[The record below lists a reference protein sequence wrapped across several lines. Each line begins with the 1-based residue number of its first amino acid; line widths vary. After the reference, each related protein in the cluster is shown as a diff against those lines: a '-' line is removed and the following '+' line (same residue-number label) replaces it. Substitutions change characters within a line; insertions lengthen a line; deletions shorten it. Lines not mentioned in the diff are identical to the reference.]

1 MSVVPVSFSHIRR
14 KKNTARHTRNSLVY
28 KHYLAIEAFPNFA
41 TPSCTFC
48 HLLAFFEVLLYCY
61 TLIVF
66 LQIVFDIWLLAVACA
81 FLALSRGHE
90 SGGEK
95 GTDHKRKPKT
105 RSENEKQKKAQR
117 GNDYK
122 QGGKEKAGKER
133 FHKHLDQKID
143 LPHRS

>member
-1 MSVVPVSFSHIRR
+1 
-14 KKNTARHTRNSLVY
+14 
-28 KHYLAIEAFPNFA
+28 
-41 TPSCTFC
+41 
-48 HLLAFFEVLLYCY
+48 LLAFFELLLYCY

-90 SGGEK
+90 SGGGK
-95 GTDHKRKPKT
+95 GTDNKKKPKQGVKT
-105 RSENEKQKKAQR
+105 ENRKRRKEEMIT
-117 GNDYK
+117 K

-133 FHKHLDQKID
+133 FHKHLEQKIH